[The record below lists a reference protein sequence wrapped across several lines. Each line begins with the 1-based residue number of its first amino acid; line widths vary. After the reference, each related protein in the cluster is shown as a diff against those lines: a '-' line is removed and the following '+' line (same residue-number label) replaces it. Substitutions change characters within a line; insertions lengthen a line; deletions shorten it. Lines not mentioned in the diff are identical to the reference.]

1 MKFLRSLLALA
12 AFGVVVASLS
22 AQTAGTGSTTNTPPA
37 VRPEGAALGPA
48 LKAIVD
54 ANRAAIGTLLD
65 QRKALLEQLKNA
77 TPEQR
82 DAIRTQLQQ
91 VMKDTQSAQRD
102 LAKAIRDAIKAR
114 RDAAKPPTGNGG

>member
-37 VRPEGAALGPA
+37 RPEGAALGPA

-114 RDAAKPPTGNGG
+114 RDAAKPPTPSGG

>member
-1 MKFLRSLLALA
+1 MKLIRTFLTLVALGVA
-12 AFGVVVASLS
+12 AASLS
-22 AQTAGTGSTTNTPPA
+22 AQTAGTGSTNATPPP
-37 VRPEGAALGPA
+37 RPDAALGPA

-54 ANRAAIGTLLD
+54 ANRAAIGSLLD

-82 DAIRTQLQQ
+82 DAIRKQLQD
-91 VMKDTQSAQRD
+91 VMKDTQAAQRD

-114 RDAAKPPTGNGG
+114 RDAAKPAAPSGG